1 MIFES
6 TEMGITDS
14 VFVGVVLLAGETEG
28 ASVYGFGRDLRD
40 FPHGWDL
47 FCAVSMC
54 ILTSP
59 AFL

>member
-1 MIFES
+1 MV
-6 TEMGITDS
+6 ITDS
-14 VFVGVVLLAGETEG
+14 VFVEVVLLARETEG

-40 FPHGWDL
+40 FPYGWDL
-47 FCAVSMC
+47 FGAVAMC

>member
-1 MIFES
+1 
-6 TEMGITDS
+6 MGITDS
-14 VFVGVVLLAGETEG
+14 VFVGVVLLARETEG

-40 FPHGWDL
+40 FPYGWDL